1 MPKGMTKNRDEI
13 TRELQEMG
21 ISRIASQNKESGFG
35 VPQGYF
41 EGFSASVRQKIEA
54 SHQHEPATK
63 ARFFSLRAAVS
74 MAATFLVL
82 IGLGVSFLLLRVGKE
97 EGLFSDFDDQV
108 FDEYFARAT
117 EYDRAMFYDLILD
130 TEVAE
135 PKPARVANGAE
146 EDFIVEYLLD
156 AAQYYGIEPTELI
169 IQNGNDNRH

>member
-1 MPKGMTKNRDEI
+1 MTKNKDEI
-13 TRELQEMG
+13 TRELQELG
-21 ISRIASQNKESGFG
+21 LSRLASQMKEESGFG

-41 EGFSASVRQKIEA
+41 DGFSASVRQKIDA
-54 SHQHEPATK
+54 SRQKEPATK

-82 IGLGVSFLLLRVGKE
+82 IGLGVSFLLLREGKE
-97 EGLFSDFDDQV
+97 EGLFSDFDDQI

-117 EYDRAMFYDLILD
+117 EFDRAMFYDLILD
-130 TEVAE
+130 TEVADS
-135 PKPARVANGAE
+135 KSAQAASQAE
-146 EDFIVEYLLD
+146 EDFFVEYLLD